1 MPGMKSITEML
12 MPAAFSVKLDFQ
24 PAKILIDSISI
35 KNDKS
40 INSANNV
47 PVGNG
52 NTVNY
57 KKYSNTCIFRNKKR
71 YTRYTNQ

>member
-52 NTVNY
+52 NTVNWKEY
-57 KKYSNTCIFRNKKR
+57 LNAFSEELLR
-71 YTRYTNQ
+71 YT